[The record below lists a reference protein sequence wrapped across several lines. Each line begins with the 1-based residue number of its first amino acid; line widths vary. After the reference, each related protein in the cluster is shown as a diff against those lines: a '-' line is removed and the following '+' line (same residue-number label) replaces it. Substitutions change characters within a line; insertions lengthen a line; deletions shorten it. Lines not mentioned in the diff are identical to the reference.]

1 MKKNKFTIINS
12 TAVPLPIKNI
22 DTDQI
27 IPAQFLK
34 SINSQGFGDKL
45 FFAWRKKPNFIF
57 NDKKYSGKILVTGYN
72 FGCGSS
78 REHAVWALKDYGFDV
93 IISSYFADIFKNN
106 ALNNRLLPV
115 QVSEKILKKIFE
127 IIENNP
133 KIKITID
140 IKNQKVLIPKN
151 NIEESFDIDQYKKIC
166 LMNGYDDIDYLISLK
181 KEIINFET
189 SQRI

>member
-1 MKKNKFTIINS
+1 MNKKVTTIINS
-12 TAVPLPIKNI
+12 SAVPLPIKNI

-34 SINSQGFGDKL
+34 SIDNQGFGNKL
-45 FFAWRKKPNFIF
+45 FFAWRKKSSFIL
-57 NDKKYSGKILVTGYN
+57 NDKKYSGKILVAGYN

-115 QVSEKILKKIFE
+115 QVPEKIPKKIFA
-127 IIENNP
+127 IIGENQKT
-133 KIKITID
+133 KIKID
-140 IKNQKVLIPKN
+140 IKNQKIIIPGKN
-151 NIEESFDIDQYKKIC
+151 VEESFFIDPYKKIC

>member
-1 MKKNKFTIINS
+1 MNKNVTTIIDS
-12 TAVPLPIKNI
+12 TAVPLPIRNI

-34 SINSQGFGDKL
+34 SIDNQGFGDKL
-45 FFAWRKKPNFIF
+45 FFAWRKKANFIL
-57 NDKKYSGKILVTGYN
+57 NNKKYSGKILVAGYN

-93 IISSYFADIFKNN
+93 IISSFFADIFKNN

-115 QVSEKILKKIFE
+115 QVPEKILKKIFA
-127 IIENNP
+127 IIEKNP

-140 IKNQKVLIPKN
+140 IKNQKIIIPGKN
-151 NIEESFDIDQYKKIC
+151 VEESFFIDPYKKIC
-166 LMNGYDDIDYLISLK
+166 LMNGYDDIDYLIGLK
-181 KEIINFET
+181 NKIIEFENNKKL
-189 SQRI
+189 

>member
-1 MKKNKFTIINS
+1 MNKKVTKIINS
-12 TAVPLPIKNI
+12 SAVPLPIKNI

-34 SINSQGFGDKL
+34 SIDNQGFGNKL
-45 FFAWRKKPNFIF
+45 FFAWRKKSSFIL
-57 NDKKYSGKILVTGYN
+57 NDKKYSGKILVAGYN

-115 QVSEKILKKIFE
+115 QVPEKILKKIFA
-127 IIENNP
+127 IIGENQKT
-133 KIKITID
+133 KIKID
-140 IKNQKVLIPKN
+140 IKNQKIIIPGKN
-151 NIEESFDIDQYKKIC
+151 VEESFFIDPYKKIC